1 MKSYKSY
8 MNEKEI
14 TPSKEPNTMSF
25 WHGGD
30 LGHSYSDSMT
40 YKKGR
45 YEFGPGLY
53 LTTHYDTAKKYAKG
67 SRKLYMIVIS
77 KGNDLSNSFLP
88 FEEVKNFVNTWV
100 IGSKKKLILDRI
112 NKYNKDG
119 KISGNIL
126 NNIIINEE
134 AIKPTN
140 MDQLRKFYVSNDID
154 YLIDSNT
161 FGWNEKVMVL
171 FNTKKIVSKTQI
183 DPKDNITMFDLPT
196 EFN

>member
-77 KGNDLSNSFLP
+77 KGNDLGNSFLP